1 MAKPYVKETS
11 RKIFSSHKTW
21 ATPIKSAGASEADSF
36 HRAVSWVLA
45 MAQCFAIMPVH
56 GVRDP
61 SPHSLRFQWTSL
73 RVIYAMFSLV
83 GSTAFAVLSC
93 LHMSSQGLTFS
104 RTSPTVFFACSALA
118 SLLFLQLARDWP
130 ALAAAWDAVE
140 RRLEPRYGYPRGV
153 ARRCRLVTAAV
164 LLSAL
169 VEHLL
174 SNAPTAVET
183 YYCSPSGFAF
193 LRIYFTSKYYYVLDY
208 LGYNFAVN
216 FCTAFISIIATF
228 AWNYV
233 DLFIILLSIAI
244 TERFKQINIA
254 VKSCTDKVVGE
265 REWRQLRLDYNSL
278 AQLTKT
284 VDRHVNKIVLLSFA
298 TNLYFVCLQ
307 FLHSTVLQQ
316 AFLLLQSHIFDL
328 PPLASAVETVYYYWS
343 FIYLFAKT
351 CLVSLSASDIYVR
364 SKEPSTLLY
373 SVPPL
378 DYSSSGV
385 ARLDVGE
392 GVAASVAGTDGATAG
407 SAAVVATATCNYLA
421 RPTGIRERS
430 LVERFLSQV
439 TSDHVALTGLN
450 FFPVTRTL
458 LLTVAGTIVTYE
470 IVLVQL
476 NAPSDVADVAGEES
490 GNRTALCETLRL

>member
-1 MAKPYVKETS
+1 MPAALDHKLAEDHDSLRRSLVFHHWYLNLGIPMMYFGS
-11 RKIFSSHKTW
+11 CHKTW
-21 ATPIKSAGASEADSF
+21 ATPIKPAGASEADSF

-45 MAQCFAIMPVH
+45 TAQCFAIMPLH
-56 GVRDP
+56 GVRAA

-83 GSTAFAVLSC
+83 GSTVFAVLSC

-118 SLLFLQLARDWP
+118 SLLFVQLARDWP

-140 RRLEPRYGYPRGV
+140 RRLAPRYGYPRGV
-153 ARRCRLVTAAV
+153 ARRCRVVTATV

-307 FLHSTVLQQ
+307 FLHSMK
-316 AFLLLQSHIFDL
+316 
-328 PPLASAVETVYYYWS
+328 PLASAVETVYYYWS

-378 DYSSSGV
+378 DYST
-385 ARLDVGE
+385 E
-392 GVAASVAGTDGATAG
+392 
-407 SAAVVATATCNYLA
+407 
-421 RPTGIRERS
+421 
-430 LVERFLSQV
+430 VERFLSQV

-476 NAPSDVADVAGEES
+476 NTPSDVADVTGEES
-490 GNRTALCETLRL
+490 GNKTALCETLRL

>member
-21 ATPIKSAGASEADSF
+21 ATPIRSAGASEADSF

-56 GVRDP
+56 GVRAP

-83 GSTAFAVLSC
+83 GSTVFAVLTC

-104 RTSPTVFFACSALA
+104 RTSPVACGTSVTTRPSLCPAAPTVFFACSALA

-140 RRLEPRYGYPRGV
+140 RRLAPRYGYPRGV

-169 VEHLL
+169 VKHLL

-193 LRIYFTSKYYYVLDY
+193 LRIYFTSKYYYVPDY

-307 FLHSTVLQQ
+307 FLHSMK
-316 AFLLLQSHIFDL
+316 
-328 PPLASAVETVYYYWS
+328 PLASAVETVYYYWS

-351 CLVSLSASDIYVR
+351 CLVSLSAADIYVR
-364 SKEPSTLLY
+364 SKEPSALLY

-378 DYSSSGV
+378 DYST
-385 ARLDVGE
+385 E
-392 GVAASVAGTDGATAG
+392 
-407 SAAVVATATCNYLA
+407 
-421 RPTGIRERS
+421 
-430 LVERFLSQV
+430 VERFLSQV
-439 TSDHVALTGLN
+439 TSDNVALTGLN

-476 NAPSDVADVAGEES
+476 NASSDVADVAGEES